1 MVGDYRGILLDKAE
15 IIQIDLESKLR
26 SEMILAHIMEKR

>member
-1 MVGDYRGILLDKAE
+1 MGDYRGILLDKAE

-26 SEMILAHIMEKR
+26 SEMILV